1 MSDRKVFPIAQGV
14 ACQLKWTW
22 NTVRLWESTTASCHR
37 VNPVKITPE
46 EFQNFHNHP
55 VWLEHR
61 KLQLEGKFPQ
71 QGCQSCENIEKVGG
85 ISDRLLH
92 LKEYNMYPPELD
104 QDALAINVTPR
115 ILEVF
120 INNSCNMSCIYCDES
135 NSSRIQKENKKF
147 GYQVPGVPDSNSWNI
162 LSETVPNDRY
172 EDTLKEFYI
181 YLDKNY
187 TTLRSLKILGG
198 EPFYQREFNPLIDF
212 IVERS
217 NPDLKINVT
226 SNLMVS
232 RPVLEDFIDKMRFA
246 LSKRKLSRVD
256 LMASID
262 CFGPEQ
268 LYVRHGLDLDQ
279 WMSNFEYMISHRWL
293 YVTFNNTITSLTLK
307 TLPDLMRYIQDMRK
321 NRPLNHAFSLVDGRP
336 HLHPEIFGPGFFDNE
351 FEQVLNFMPEGNE
364 WEVTTKSY
372 MRGIQ
377 TSLQERKSDMVM
389 QGYLKS
395 YLDEIDRRRNLS
407 WRTAFPW
414 LDQHFQNQTHV
425 V

>member
-1 MSDRKVFPIAQGV
+1 
-14 ACQLKWTW
+14 
-22 NTVRLWESTTASCHR
+22 
-37 VNPVKITPE
+37 
-46 EFQNFHNHP
+46 
-55 VWLEHR
+55 
-61 KLQLEGKFPQ
+61 
-71 QGCQSCENIEKVGG
+71 
-85 ISDRLLH
+85 
-92 LKEYNMYPPELD
+92 
-104 QDALAINVTPR
+104 
-115 ILEVF
+115 
-120 INNSCNMSCIYCDES
+120 
-135 NSSRIQKENKKF
+135 
-147 GYQVPGVPDSNSWNI
+147 
-162 LSETVPNDRY
+162 
-172 EDTLKEFYI
+172 
-181 YLDKNY
+181 
-187 TTLRSLKILGG
+187 
-198 EPFYQREFNPLIDF
+198 
-212 IVERS
+212 
-217 NPDLKINVT
+217 
-226 SNLMVS
+226 
-232 RPVLEDFIDKMRFA
+232 
-246 LSKRKLSRVD
+246 
-256 LMASID
+256 MASID